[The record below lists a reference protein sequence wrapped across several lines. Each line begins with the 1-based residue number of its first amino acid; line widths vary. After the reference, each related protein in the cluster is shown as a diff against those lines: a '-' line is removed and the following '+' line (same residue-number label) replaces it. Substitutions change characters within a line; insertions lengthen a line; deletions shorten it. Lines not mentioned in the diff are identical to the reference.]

1 MQISNL
7 PSSTLSATDVL
18 VKENSSGV
26 TNKFSASVL
35 LNKVTAIQAL
45 KQTVTIPANAN
56 NVSINMFVPTGW
68 TFLCVV
74 NSSSIGWIG
83 PTYVHN
89 ATATTTSVWSMSTAN
104 TSRDIEVTYLVY
116 Q

>member
-35 LNKVTAIQAL
+35 LNKVTAIQAR
-45 KQTVTIPANAN
+45 KQTVTIPANSN
-56 NVSINMFVPTGW
+56 TVSITMSVPAGW

-74 NSSSIGWIG
+74 NSSSIGWVG
-83 PTYVHN
+83 STYVYN
-89 ATATTTSVWSMSTAN
+89 ATAVSTSVWSMSTAT
-104 TSRDIEVTYLVY
+104 TSRDVEVTYLVY